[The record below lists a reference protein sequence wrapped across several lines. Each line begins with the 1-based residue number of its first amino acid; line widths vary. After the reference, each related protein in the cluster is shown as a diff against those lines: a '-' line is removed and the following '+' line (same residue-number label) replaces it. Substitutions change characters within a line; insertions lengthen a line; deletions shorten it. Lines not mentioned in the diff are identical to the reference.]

1 MHPLQPLLVA
11 HHPFVHSAMTFQRQD
26 EKPVNIGTWSTHSGQ
41 ASPAEEAPSPVR
53 GEGALD
59 AGEGKAKGDVTRG
72 GGAPPAEE
80 EPSPVR
86 GEGTLDAG
94 EGVRKS
100 LRPRWA
106 DIEVEAEDYDVDHI
120 TRGFVDFRGETP
132 PLRFNRINIK
142 NMDNDS
148 TRSVVYNSQRDSL
161 GWLRMQIKKKFKIPI
176 DQQRITLYKTVL
188 EGDGRLL
195 STCNL
200 HDESLVHVSDMRK
213 LQVHVKT
220 LTHDTLH
227 MTVPPS
233 LEVSVF
239 MQRVGC
245 LATLHPSQMWL
256 TYSVHT
262 MLSTNRLQD
271 VKH

>member
-1 MHPLQPLLVA
+1 MA
-11 HHPFVHSAMTFQRQD
+11 IENQR
-26 EKPVNIGTWSTHSGQ
+26 V
-41 ASPAEEAPSPVR
+41 
-53 GEGALD
+53 
-59 AGEGKAKGDVTRG
+59 
-72 GGAPPAEE
+72 
-80 EPSPVR
+80 
-86 GEGTLDAG
+86 
-94 EGVRKS
+94 
-100 LRPRWA
+100 RWA
-106 DIEVEAEDYDVDHI
+106 DIEVEQNENDVEQTVHDIIRSMSQGSTQTKADGESCKGLSRWVNLEAE
-120 TRGFVDFRGETP
+120 GETSRVPEVEGGSCKGLSRWVNLETKGIAPAP

-148 TRSVVYNSQRDSL
+148 TRSVVYNSLRDSL
-161 GWLRMQIKKKFKIPI
+161 GWLRMQIKTKFKIPI

-195 STCNL
+195 SACNL

-220 LTHDTLH
+220 LTHGTLH

-245 LATLHPSQMWL
+245 LVTLHPFQMWL